1 MTTNK
6 PLFNDIIPYSLF
18 QEYNKENCLVIS
30 SKNLLICL
38 QILKKHIS
46 LQFNLLTCISGV
58 DLLVKEYRFL
68 VVYELLSLVFN
79 TRLRVKIFLD
89 EHTSAPSTINIFV
102 NANWWE
108 REIWDLFGI
117 FFENHSDLRR
127 ILNDYSFEGYPMRK
141 DFPVSGFIEA
151 YYSQNIKTIAYEKI
165 QLTQKSKAFA

>member
-1 MTTNK
+1 MMQKNCS
-6 PLFNDIIPYSLF
+6 LENIVPYSLY
-18 QEYNKENCLVIS
+18 QEYNKENSIVIS
-30 SKNLLICL
+30 CKNLLICL
-38 QILKKHIS
+38 QILKKHIG

-58 DLLVKEYRFL
+58 DLLVKDYRFL

-89 EHTSAPSTINIFV
+89 EYMSAPSIINIFI
-102 NANWWE
+102 NSGWWE

-117 FFENHSDLRR
+117 FFEKHLDLRR

-141 DFPVSGFIEA
+141 DFPLSGFIEV

-165 QLTQKSKAFA
+165 QLTQKSKAFS

>member
-1 MTTNK
+1 MTINK
-6 PLFNDIIPYSLF
+6 TLLSDIIPFSLF
-18 QEYNKENCLVIS
+18 QNYNKENCLLVS

-38 QILKKHIS
+38 AILKKHIS
-46 LQFNLLTCISGV
+46 LQFNLLSCISGV

-68 VVYELLSLVFN
+68 VAYELLSLVFN

-89 EHTSAPSTINIFV
+89 EQTAAPSVINIFI

-127 ILNDYSFEGYPMRK
+127 ILNDYSFEGYPLRK
-141 DFPVSGFIEA
+141 DFPLSGFIEA
-151 YYSQNIKTIAYEKI
+151 FYSQTKKTIDYEKI
-165 QLTQKSKAFA
+165 QLTQKSKAFL